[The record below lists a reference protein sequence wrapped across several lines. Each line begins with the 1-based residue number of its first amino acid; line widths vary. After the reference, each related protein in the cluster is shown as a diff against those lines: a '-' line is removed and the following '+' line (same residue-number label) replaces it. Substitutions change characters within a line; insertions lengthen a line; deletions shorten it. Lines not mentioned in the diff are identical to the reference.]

1 MCFCTE
7 KHFDI
12 VVPTLKLGRKIP
24 EKTWTLINLKHS
36 CITRKHRRVL
46 FEEFYRKSDSEEIV
60 ALKLAHRPTFNA
72 TTRCGNMLQVFES
85 VSKTYNIV
93 A

>member
-1 MCFCTE
+1 MCFCIE
-7 KHFDI
+7 KLFDN
-12 VVPTLKLGRKIP
+12 VVPSLKLGRKIP

-60 ALKLAHRPTFNA
+60 ALKLAHRATFNA